1 LSTLY
6 PREKVSS
13 GRVFPPFLRLWWQ
26 ILEKTIVRNVA
37 QNLPKWVFEYS
48 VLAWKS
54 QLWKGFCTISETL
67 MTDSWKTDCQK
78 CGSKS
83 AKTSFWV
90 LCTIVKKSA
99 LEGFFHHFWNMDDR
113 FLRYWLQKC
122 ASKPAKKIFSM
133 LCKLVKKSV
142 LEGFSQHFCETRMTR
157 SFKILF
163 RVVGQDSQNA
173 FSDAIDLRETI
184 RFWPFFKHISETIIY

>member
-1 LSTLY
+1 MWLKTRQNQFLSALY
-6 PREKVSS
+6 LREKVSS
-13 GRVFPPFLRLWWQ
+13 GRVFHHFWEIGDRFLRN
-26 ILEKTIVRNVA
+26 R
-37 QNLPKWVFEYS
+37 F
-48 VLAWKS
+48 
-54 QLWKGFCTISETL
+54 
-67 MTDSWKTDCQK
+67 QK

-122 ASKPAKKIFSM
+122 VSKPAKKIFSM
-133 LCKLVKKSV
+133 MCKLVKKSV

-173 FSDAIDLRETI
+173 FSDAIYLRETI